1 MNIIYIVA
9 GNYREFVDYI
19 RKKQWEFV
27 KTPILPVGEVVPEY
41 RYVYGVDTLRGL
53 STIKG
58 VYIGTWRMRKDIEA
72 IQEYINII
80 KSRNIGFKAQEISKV
95 ISNVVI

>member
-9 GNYREFVDYI
+9 GNYREFADYT

-27 KTPILPVGEVVPEY
+27 KTPILPGGEVVPEY

-72 IQEYINII
+72 IQECINII

>member
-27 KTPILPVGEVVPEY
+27 KTPILPGGEVVPEY

-58 VYIGTWRMRKDIEA
+58 VYIGTWRNRKDIGE
-72 IQEYINII
+72 ILTMINII
-80 KSRNIGFKAQEISKV
+80 KSKNIGFKAQEISG
-95 ISNVVI
+95 VVI